1 MKLSLIGAGN
11 LGRAL
16 TRGWIAAGVVP
27 PENITATDRMPEAR
41 GAFLALHPGLRWAD
55 TIPAAVAGADV
66 VLWAVKPQQIHE
78 ALPEGAAAPSSCV
91 FISVCAG
98 VPLARLEKLA
108 SPGRRIVRAM
118 PNTPALIGEG
128 VTALSG
134 NADCSEDDLA
144 RARTLFG
151 AVGQVVMVAEKE
163 MNAVTALSGS
173 GPAFFYLLIEQM
185 ARAARENGL
194 ESSEALRMAA
204 QTARGAARMILET
217 GVPPRELMAQ
227 VTSKGGTTEA
237 GLKVLDTERTHSLIR
252 ETIAAAAKR
261 SAELAGS

>member
-16 TRGWIAAGVVP
+16 TRGWITSGVVA

-41 GAFLALHPGLRWAD
+41 ATFQALHPALRWAE
-55 TIPAAVAGADV
+55 TIPTAVAEADV

-78 ALPEGAAAPSSCV
+78 ALPEGDSAPDSCV

-98 VPLARLEKLA
+98 VPLAKLEKLA
-108 SPGRRIVRAM
+108 GAERRIVRAM
-118 PNTPALIGEG
+118 PNTPALVGEG
-128 VTALSG
+128 VTALTG
-134 NADCSEDDLA
+134 NPVCSPSDLD
-144 RARTLFG
+144 RARSLFE
-151 AVGQVVMVAEKE
+151 AVGLVVMVAEKE

-217 GVPPRELMAQ
+217 GTPPRELMAQ

-237 GLKVLDTERTHSLIR
+237 GLKVLDTPRTHSLID

-261 SAELAGS
+261 SEELAGS